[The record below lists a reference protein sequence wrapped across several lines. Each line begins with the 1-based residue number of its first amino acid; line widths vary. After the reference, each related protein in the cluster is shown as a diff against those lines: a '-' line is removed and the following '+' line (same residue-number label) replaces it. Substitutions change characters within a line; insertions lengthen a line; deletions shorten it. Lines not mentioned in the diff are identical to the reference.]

1 MAFLQEICKQEEKEA
16 LNTSITTLMTAKI
29 DFISMSVVYHMI

>member
-16 LNTSITTLMTAKI
+16 LDTSTTTLMTAKI
-29 DFISMSVVYHMI
+29 D